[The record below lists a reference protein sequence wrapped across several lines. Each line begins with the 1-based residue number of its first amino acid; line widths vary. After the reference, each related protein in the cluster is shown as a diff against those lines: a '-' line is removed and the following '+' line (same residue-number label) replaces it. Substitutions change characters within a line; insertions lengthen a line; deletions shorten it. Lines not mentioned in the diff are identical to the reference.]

1 MAFLLTWHYLKTIL
15 FWLQRRNQL
24 ELIIAFNHS
33 RDHHLT
39 RWWIYAFLR
48 WLCYGKM
55 ISNWKMIIMT
65 LFCRKFKLVS
75 KLWIMYFQWSNLN
88 LQSLNF
94 LLHVFE
100 PSNLFF
106 LCKFWKIYTAWWRN
120 SLLFSLFIGG
130 IDNFYVLII
139 SILIT
144 EVNHFIAVMQ
154 SMFIFWERCR
164 GTTNKECSILIP
176 IFQIHRV
183 IYLFNKIYCIDNI
196 S

>member
-1 MAFLLTWHYLKTIL
+1 M
-15 FWLQRRNQL
+15 
-24 ELIIAFNHS
+24 
-33 RDHHLT
+33 
-39 RWWIYAFLR
+39 R
-48 WLCYGKM
+48 WLHKM
-55 ISNWKMIIMT
+55 TTWKMIIMIFLRRVFQ
-65 LFCRKFKLVS
+65 LFA
-75 KLWIMYFQWSNLN
+75 KLWIVNFQWAYLN

-154 SMFIFWERCR
+154 SMFIFWERRR

-183 IYLFNKIYCIDNI
+183 IYLFNKNLLYW
-196 S
+196 